1 MSERVYDIHFDFSNF
16 IKDKKCTLKVS
27 NQTPLNDIIKA
38 LKLNDELKSIFE
50 TNNVSFYVNGNKID
64 GKLSLTENN
73 IKDGETITISKLINK
88 KRLRVSKL
96 AILNEN
102 ENYNESENAFNMTE
116 KIEKK
121 DKKENE
127 NDNNNDINIT
137 KIKKEEFMK
146 KSKCSG
152 FKNICNNNKMK
163 LIIFLLIPLIL
174 TSIILLIILTRGD
187 NNNTIENK
195 DIKYE
200 NEKLISK
207 LEYRVNQIYTLL
219 YKKETINI
227 YEPINMTD
235 LPYENKTFNFTE
247 YIHYTLGIEK
257 ENYEKDEEIKIQKK
271 YYNAFLAI
279 NNITTEN
286 KTDIVTNLYLTNI
299 NELNHRFLQNVK
311 KSRNLNQKQMI
322 MNIND
327 LDNFTQ
333 PIIKFDFY
341 QNGDIK

>member
-121 DKKENE
+121 
-127 NDNNNDINIT
+127 
-137 KIKKEEFMK
+137 
-146 KSKCSG
+146 
-152 FKNICNNNKMK
+152 
-163 LIIFLLIPLIL
+163 
-174 TSIILLIILTRGD
+174 R
-187 NNNTIENK
+187 
-195 DIKYE
+195 
-200 NEKLISK
+200 
-207 LEYRVNQIYTLL
+207 
-219 YKKETINI
+219 
-227 YEPINMTD
+227 
-235 LPYENKTFNFTE
+235 
-247 YIHYTLGIEK
+247 
-257 ENYEKDEEIKIQKK
+257 
-271 YYNAFLAI
+271 
-279 NNITTEN
+279 
-286 KTDIVTNLYLTNI
+286 
-299 NELNHRFLQNVK
+299 
-311 KSRNLNQKQMI
+311 
-322 MNIND
+322 
-327 LDNFTQ
+327 
-333 PIIKFDFY
+333 
-341 QNGDIK
+341 

>member
-174 TSIILLIILTRGD
+174 TSIILLIILTCGD

-257 ENYEKDEEIKIQKK
+257 ENYENEEEIKIKKK
-271 YYNAFLAI
+271 Y
-279 NNITTEN
+279 
-286 KTDIVTNLYLTNI
+286 
-299 NELNHRFLQNVK
+299 
-311 KSRNLNQKQMI
+311 
-322 MNIND
+322 
-327 LDNFTQ
+327 
-333 PIIKFDFY
+333 
-341 QNGDIK
+341 

>member
-1 MSERVYDIHFDFSNF
+1 MKI
-16 IKDKKCTLKVS
+16 
-27 NQTPLNDIIKA
+27 
-38 LKLNDELKSIFE
+38 LKLNGELKSVFE
-50 TNNVSFYVNGNKID
+50 TNDVLFYVNGNKID

-73 IKDGETITISKLINK
+73 IKDGDTITISKLINK

-96 AILNEN
+96 VILNEN

-137 KIKKEEFMK
+137 KTKEEFMK
-146 KSKCSG
+146 KSKCSR

-174 TSIILLIILTRGD
+174 TSIILLIILTGGD

-207 LEYRVNQIYTLL
+207 LEYRVDQIYNLL
-219 YKKETINI
+219 FKKETMNI

-257 ENYEKDEEIKIQKK
+257 ENYEKEEEIKIQKK

-286 KTDIVTNLYLTNI
+286 KTDIVANLYLTNI
-299 NELNHRFLQNVK
+299 NQLNIIYLSINYLK
-311 KSRNLNQKQMI
+311 
-322 MNIND
+322 NI
-327 LDNFTQ
+327 LTI
-333 PIIKFDFY
+333 PH
-341 QNGDIK
+341 